1 MRNSTLC
8 LGVLTLL
15 CSVEVVFAA
24 APLPE
29 VARAQFTTHMKKNS
43 EPADKIVLLGNSVK
57 EIFYFTELRNLT
69 GKTVRHRWEFK
80 GDVVAE
86 FPIKVT
92 GPRARVFSRMSLEGK
107 KLGKWTALVVDQ
119 RGWVLK
125 ATQFEYVPA
134 ELAR

>member
-1 MRNSTLC
+1 M
-8 LGVLTLL
+8 
-15 CSVEVVFAA
+15 
-24 APLPE
+24 
-29 VARAQFTTHMKKNS
+29 
-43 EPADKIVLLGNSVK
+43 IV
-57 EIFYFTELRNLT
+57 NLT
-69 GKTVRHRWEFK
+69 CKNVRHRWGFK

-92 GPRARVFSRMSLEGK
+92 GPRARVFSKMSLEGK

-125 ATQFEYVPA
+125 ATEFEYVPA